1 MENFFGRLK
10 IVMVYDERFETMDE
24 FVHRLREDNPFL
36 VRRIIIFNQ
45 SYLSRNQFFLFLITY
60 VFLRGLFLA
69 P

>member
-36 VRRIIIFNQ
+36 VRRIVIFNQ